1 MICDVLIPCFV
12 QNIVS
17 RGNNIVRGQRR
28 SVRKPHIAAQMEGP
42 HLAAGVFFPA
52 FGDASLREIIVVNG
66 DQTFVDYI
74 INRQYIP
81 FQRLKGPDRQ
91 RFCALDADRD
101 TGADVFRNACL
112 KRQDQQDQQDQ
123 AAPA

>member
-42 HLAAGVFFPA
+42 HLAADGVAEATNAQNELFGTDRMLQALNRNPDAMPEEVLSNVMDGINA
-52 FGDASLREIIVVNG
+52 FVA
-66 DQTFVDYI
+66 
-74 INRQYIP
+74 
-81 FQRLKGPDRQ
+81 
-91 RFCALDADRD
+91 
-101 TGADVFRNACL
+101 GAQQFDDITMLCL
-112 KRQDQQDQQDQ
+112 KYNG
-123 AAPA
+123 